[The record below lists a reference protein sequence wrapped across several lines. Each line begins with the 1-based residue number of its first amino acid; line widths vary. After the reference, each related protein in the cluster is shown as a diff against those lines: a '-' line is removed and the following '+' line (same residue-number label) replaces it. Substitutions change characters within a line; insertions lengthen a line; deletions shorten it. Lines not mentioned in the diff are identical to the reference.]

1 MGTYTTVDN
10 AFWTDSAVIDN
21 FTPEDKYFYLYLL
34 TNVHVNVS
42 GCFEVSMKQIA
53 QEMGYS
59 KETVE
64 HLVERFSILHKV
76 IDYDEETKEI
86 LIHNWGKYH
95 WTTSDK
101 YLIALHRKVDAV
113 KSSKFSSFLNAEI
126 DTFVSSGGTVFIPYR
141 YGIDTSCID
150 TSVTVT
156 VKENN
161 PYLDSKDKNRV
172 EKKEVKKEKKQGQQE
187 IEIEVIDAPLADR
200 SPELIQAVNEWF
212 EYKREKGKKYT
223 ERGRSTFLKK
233 IKKSAEEYGD
243 SAVVEV
249 IEDSMANE
257 YQGVVWDRLGKN
269 NYGGRRGGY
278 NGLGGF
284 AGVDL
289 GE

>member
-141 YGIDTSCID
+141 YGIDTLCID